1 MNETLYKILVNGRAC
16 HGGDFAY
23 SLPTEKNG
31 IWTPG
36 DWHKVEGKT
45 KLCSNGFHLTDKP
58 GKWMKWGA
66 EMYEVEAKGV
76 GQWDRDDAKCVASSV
91 RLTKKAEMPEY
102 WQRAVKFVNEELP
115 AVKWFQPSAAPS
127 GAWKLFL
134 GSDVAAARAAAWDA
148 ARDAAWDAAWAA
160 ARAAAWAA
168 ARDAAWDAA
177 RAAAGDAAWAAAWAA
192 AWDAARDAAR
202 AAAWD
207 AARDAARAAARDA
220 AWDAARD
227 AARACNFRSIVHDL
241 DIDQKHR
248 DHVASR
254 WSAWTSGYG
263 VSCDVDG
270 VLYCY
275 ARGEW
280 LSVEAVSDKLKA
292 SSAAVKNYCAAGLIP
307 HAKLVKESRGDVWQI
322 PSVGLIG
329 FEKPKRGGAAHK
341 K

>member
-36 DWHKVEGKT
+36 DWHNIEGKT

-134 GSDVAAARAAAWDA
+134 GSDVAAAR
-148 ARDAAWDAAWAA
+148 
-160 ARAAAWAA
+160 
-168 ARDAAWDAA
+168 DAA
-177 RAAAGDAAWAAAWAA
+177 RAAAGDAAGAAARAA
-192 AWDAARDAAR
+192 AGAAAR
-202 AAAWD
+202 AAAW
-207 AARDAARAAARDA
+207 
-220 AWDAARD
+220 
-227 AARACNFRSIVHDL
+227 ACNFQSIVHDL

>member
-36 DWHKVEGKT
+36 DWHNIEGKT

-134 GSDVAAARAAAWDA
+134 GSDVAAARD
-148 ARDAAWDAAWAA
+148 A

-168 ARDAAWDAA
+168 ARDAVKNMDGVGDTYGAA
-177 RAAAGDAAWAAAWAA
+177 YAAALPACVALFAPTRDTLQRSALELLAAMVAVTPETLAA
-192 AWDAARDAAR
+192 
-202 AAAWD
+202 
-207 AARDAARAAARDA
+207 
-220 AWDAARD
+220 
-227 AARACNFRSIVHDL
+227 
-241 DIDQKHR
+241 
-248 DHVASR
+248 
-254 WSAWTSGYG
+254 
-263 VSCDVDG
+263 
-270 VLYCY
+270 
-275 ARGEW
+275 E
-280 LSVEAVSDKLKA
+280 
-292 SSAAVKNYCAAGLIP
+292 AAGQ
-307 HAKLVKESRGDVWQI
+307 S
-322 PSVGLIG
+322 
-329 FEKPKRGGAAHK
+329 
-341 K
+341 

>member
-23 SLPTEKNG
+23 SLPIEQDG

-36 DWHKVEGKT
+36 DWHNIEGET

-58 GKWMKWGA
+58 GKWLKWGA

-134 GSDVAAARAAAWDA
+134 GSDVAAAGAAAG
-148 ARDAAWDAAWAA
+148 
-160 ARAAAWAA
+160 AA

-177 RAAAGDAAWAAAWAA
+177 RDAAGAAAWAA
-192 AWDAARDAAR
+192 AWD
-202 AAAWD
+202 AAWD

-220 AWDAARD
+220 AWDAARAAAGD
-227 AARACNFRSIVHDL
+227 AARAAAGAAAGAAAWAAARAALAPTVTQLQDSAVALL
-241 DIDQKHR
+241 DTMISPA
-248 DHVASR
+248 VAS
-254 WSAWTSGYG
+254 
-263 VSCDVDG
+263 
-270 VLYCY
+270 
-275 ARGEW
+275 
-280 LSVEAVSDKLKA
+280 
-292 SSAAVKNYCAAGLIP
+292 
-307 HAKLVKESRGDVWQI
+307 
-322 PSVGLIG
+322 
-329 FEKPKRGGAAHK
+329 
-341 K
+341 

>member
-1 MNETLYKILVNGRAC
+1 M
-16 HGGDFAY
+16 
-23 SLPTEKNG
+23 
-31 IWTPG
+31 
-36 DWHKVEGKT
+36 
-45 KLCSNGFHLTDKP
+45 
-58 GKWMKWGA
+58 
-66 EMYEVEAKGV
+66 
-76 GQWDRDDAKCVASSV
+76 
-91 RLTKKAEMPEY
+91 
-102 WQRAVKFVNEELP
+102 NEELP

-160 ARAAAWAA
+160 AW
-168 ARDAAWDAA
+168 
-177 RAAAGDAAWAAAWAA
+177 
-192 AWDAARDAAR
+192 
-202 AAAWD
+202 
-207 AARDAARAAARDA
+207 
-220 AWDAARD
+220 
-227 AARACNFRSIVHDL
+227 ACNFQSIVHDL

-275 ARGEW
+275 ATGEW

-329 FEKPKRGGAAHK
+329 FEKPKRGGANK
-341 K
+341 

>member
-36 DWHKVEGKT
+36 DWHNIEGKT

-66 EMYEVEAKGV
+66 EMYEVKAKNV

-134 GSDVAAARAAAWDA
+134 GSDVAAAR
-148 ARDAAWDAAWAA
+148 
-160 ARAAAWAA
+160 
-168 ARDAAWDAA
+168 DAA
-177 RAAAGDAAWAAAWAA
+177 RAAAGD
-192 AWDAARDAAR
+192 
-202 AAAWD
+202 
-207 AARDAARAAARDA
+207 
-220 AWDAARD
+220 
-227 AARACNFRSIVHDL
+227 
-241 DIDQKHR
+241 
-248 DHVASR
+248 
-254 WSAWTSGYG
+254 TT
-263 VSCDVDG
+263 
-270 VLYCY
+270 
-275 ARGEW
+275 
-280 LSVEAVSDKLKA
+280 
-292 SSAAVKNYCAAGLIP
+292 
-307 HAKLVKESRGDVWQI
+307 
-322 PSVGLIG
+322 
-329 FEKPKRGGAAHK
+329 
-341 K
+341 

>member
-36 DWHKVEGKT
+36 DWHNIEGKT

-134 GSDVAAARAAAWDA
+134 GSDVAAARDA
-148 ARDAAWDAAWAA
+148 AR
-160 ARAAAWAA
+160 
-168 ARDAAWDAA
+168 DAA
-177 RAAAGDAAWAAAWAA
+177 RAAAGDAAGAAARAA
-192 AWDAARDAAR
+192 AGAAAR
-202 AAAWD
+202 AAAW
-207 AARDAARAAARDA
+207 
-220 AWDAARD
+220 
-227 AARACNFRSIVHDL
+227 ACNFQSIVHDL